1 MKKLIKVTF
10 LAMALLVAATNYTNA
25 AFPKDKQATQ
35 TTSVSTSTVTTT
47 VEPVATKKVVKAE
60 LKKALKN
67 NAGSKSKIVAA
78 LLAFFLGWLGIHSF
92 YMGNKKKGLI
102 QLGLGAGGFILMIV
116 GLASAVTSASTG
128 TVSIPILA
136 VIGYIMILGVSIWAL
151 VDFIRILTGGL
162 APEEGFND

>member
-1 MKKLIKVTF
+1 MKKIFTLTALTMF
-10 LAMALLVAATNYTNA
+10 LLTATLNVANA
-25 AFPKDKQATQ
+25 AFPKDKQTTQ
-35 TTSVSTSTVTTT
+35 TTVVTTAT
-47 VEPVATKKVVKAE
+47 TTATEAPVATKKVVKTE
-60 LKKALKN
+60 LKKAMK

-102 QLGLGAGGFILMIV
+102 QLGLGAGGLILTIV

-128 TVSIPILA
+128 TISIPVLA
-136 VIGYIMILGVSIWAL
+136 IIGYIMILGVSIWAF